1 MRMGSAEHFE
11 RIYNK
16 IGLVTLGDDKK
27 IAYQEQE
34 ILALMQEK
42 KVLANYIDKQEIII
56 ERLKER
62 LNKCN

>member
-11 RIYNK
+11 KIYNK

-56 ERLKER
+56 ERLRER
-62 LNKCN
+62 LNK

>member
-11 RIYNK
+11 KIYNK

-62 LNKCN
+62 LKK

>member
-62 LNKCN
+62 LNK

>member
-1 MRMGSAEHFE
+1 MGSAEHFE

-16 IGLVTLGDDKK
+16 IGLVTIGDDKK

-62 LNKCN
+62 LNK

>member
-62 LNKCN
+62 LNR

>member
-16 IGLVTLGDDKK
+16 IGLVTIGDDKK

-62 LNKCN
+62 LNK